1 MGRPIHGEALLFLYG
16 KHRLLMVLKGRIA
29 FFYCLSSRGTSHETS
44 ACPRKAHVIH
54 HTAHDFLLELLL
66 PVGLLTGCIIFPTTS
81 NAISHRTSDGT
92 SRGMHRIFREGTPKG
107 RPTGRFIRSHAPSH
121 WMSHIRISRG
131 ICMNP
136 CEIPHCISNGTN
148 LILSSHGAQCDGHL
162 M

>member
-92 SRGMHRIFREGTPKG
+92 SRGMHRIFRNSQGKAHGKVHTISCAFPLDV
-107 RPTGRFIRSHAPSH
+107 SHQDFP
-121 WMSHIRISRG
+121 WDMYE
-131 ICMNP
+131 P
-136 CEIPHCISNGTN
+136 V
-148 LILSSHGAQCDGHL
+148 
-162 M
+162 